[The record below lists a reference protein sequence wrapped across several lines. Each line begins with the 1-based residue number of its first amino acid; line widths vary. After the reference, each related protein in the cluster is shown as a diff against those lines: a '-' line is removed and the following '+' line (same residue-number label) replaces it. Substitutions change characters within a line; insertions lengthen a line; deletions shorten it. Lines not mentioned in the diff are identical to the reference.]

1 MKLNLSAFAIAH
13 TITAAILF
21 GVCSFFVGF
30 LPDATTSFT
39 RYAFHADLSGIM
51 RLFSVSG
58 FIVGLLVVSI
68 GWGLFSLIIASIYNS
83 LTKNAA

>member
-1 MKLNLSAFAIAH
+1 MRLNIRAFTIAM
-13 TITAAILF
+13 TVAAAILF

-30 LPDATTSFT
+30 LPETTVSFT

-51 RLFSVSG
+51 RPFSGSG

-68 GWGLFSLIIASIYNS
+68 GWGLLSLIMASLYNS
-83 LTKNAA
+83 MTKNVA

>member
-1 MKLNLSAFAIAH
+1 MKLNIRALAIAQAV
-13 TITAAILF
+13 TAAILF

-30 LPDATTSFT
+30 LPETTVSFT

-51 RLFSVSG
+51 RPFSVSG
-58 FIVGLLVVSI
+58 FIVGWIAVSI
-68 GWGLFSLIIASIYNS
+68 GWGLFSLIMASIYNS

>member
-1 MKLNLSAFAIAH
+1 MKLNIRAFAIAH

-30 LPDATTSFT
+30 LPETSVSFT
-39 RYAFHADLSGIM
+39 RYALHADLSGIM
-51 RLFSVSG
+51 RPFSVSG

-68 GWGLFSLIIASIYNS
+68 GWGLFSLIMASIYNS
-83 LTKNAA
+83 LAKNAA

>member
-1 MKLNLSAFAIAH
+1 MKLNVRAFAIAH
-13 TITAAILF
+13 TVTAAILF

-30 LPDATTSFT
+30 LPETTAGFT

-51 RLFSVSG
+51 RPFSVSG

-83 LTKNAA
+83 LTKDAA